1 MAMNPMQRKSRN
13 SFLLGM
19 LVMLLIA
26 AAVIGLLM
34 FQIVELKKQEQDEQ
48 SASVRVCVLKNDI
61 QSGNEI
67 TVADI
72 VYVTEEVEENGVR
85 QNKSVLPQANRN
97 FAPASDLATEAD
109 ILEGVVSKLD
119 LKAGTIL
126 SKDMILASDKEITN
140 DLRLQEYNM
149 LVLPTH
155 LEEGEFID
163 IRWMLPTGQDYI
175 VLSKKRVESIDTNT
189 IWLEMSEIET
199 LSMSNAIVEAYMVKG
214 SMLYAT
220 KYVEPGMQEE
230 SSSTYT
236 VSREVLGLIN
246 SNSNIVQEAREALW
260 NRYNAVI
267 NERESINSAIQN
279 EGDNAI
285 PNVQSGISEQI
296 QNQKALREKYLQ
308 TLDASAQNVQN
319 AQ

>member
-67 TVADI
+67 TVGDI

-85 QNKSVLPQANRN
+85 ETRSVLPRANRN

-109 ILEGVVSKLD
+109 ILAGVVSKLD

-126 SKDMILASDKEITN
+126 SKDMLLASDKEITN

-260 NRYNAVI
+260 SRYNSVI

-296 QNQKALREKYLQ
+296 QNQKALRDKYLQ
-308 TLDASAQNVQN
+308 NLDAQQLDAQQ
-319 AQ
+319 

>member
-308 TLDASAQNVQN
+308 TLDANAQN
-319 AQ
+319 AQNAQ

>member
-1 MAMNPMQRKSRN
+1 MAMNPMQRKARN

-34 FQIVELKKQEQDEQ
+34 FQIIGLKKQEQEEQ
-48 SASVRVCVLKNDI
+48 STSVRVCVLKNDI
-61 QSGNEI
+61 KSGNEI
-67 TVADI
+67 TLGDI
-72 VYVTEEVEENGVR
+72 VYVTEEVEENGQR
-85 QNKSVLPQANRN
+85 KTKSVLPKANKS
-97 FAPASDLATEAD
+97 FAPVSDLATEAD
-109 ILEGVVSKLD
+109 LSNGVVSKLD

-126 SKDMILASDKEITN
+126 SKDMILASDKEEITN

-155 LEEGEFID
+155 LDEGEFVD

-175 VLSKKRVESIDTNT
+175 VLSKKRIESVDSDT
-189 IWLEMSEIET
+189 IWIEMTEAET
-199 LSMSNAIVEAYMVKG
+199 LTMSNAIVEAYMVKG
-214 SMLYAT
+214 SMIYAT
-220 KYVEPGMQEE
+220 KYVEPGMQEK
-230 SSSTYT
+230 SSATYT
-236 VSREVLGLIN
+236 VSKEVLGLIN
-246 SNSNIVQEAREALW
+246 SNSNIVQEARQALW

-296 QNQKALREKYLQ
+296 QNQKALRDKYLQ
-308 TLDASAQNVQN
+308 TLDAQ
-319 AQ
+319 